1 MLLRSS
7 VAVLRET
14 RLELLLHSSEPEQLF
29 RTSSHT
35 KQHLEN
41 VMSYHFF
48 GWVIWAMP
56 KIDLFHSDF
65 SYVYKWYVLCMYVC
79 MYYVYKWYAPSLERQ
94 TILEPN

>member
-48 GWVIWAMP
+48 GRVIWAMP
-56 KIDLFHSDF
+56 KIDLFHSD
-65 SYVYKWYVLCMYVC
+65 SS
-79 MYYVYKWYAPSLERQ
+79 YVYKWYAPERQ

>member
-48 GWVIWAMP
+48 GRVIWAMP

-65 SYVYKWYVLCMYVC
+65 SYVYINGMRRRWSGKLFWNPIDV
-79 MYYVYKWYAPSLERQ
+79 APE
-94 TILEPN
+94 

>member
-48 GWVIWAMP
+48 GRVIWAMP
-56 KIDLFHSDF
+56 KIDLFIQT
-65 SYVYKWYVLCMYVC
+65 LAMYING
-79 MYYVYKWYAPSLERQ
+79 MRRPWSGKLFWNPIDAAPE
-94 TILEPN
+94 